1 MELRE
6 HGAKVKAMGRLAEVE
21 SRAQRP
27 KVQPGDQL
35 TKAELETKKPKAD
48 LSS

>member
-6 HGAKVKAMGRLAEVE
+6 LGAKVEVMGRLPEVE

-35 TKAELETKKPKAD
+35 TKAELETEKPKAD
-48 LSS
+48 PSS